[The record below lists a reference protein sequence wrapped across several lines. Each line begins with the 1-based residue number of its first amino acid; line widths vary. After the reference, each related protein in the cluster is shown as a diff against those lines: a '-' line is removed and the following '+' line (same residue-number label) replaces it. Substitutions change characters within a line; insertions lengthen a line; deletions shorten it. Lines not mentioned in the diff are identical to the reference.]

1 MSLCTIEAQWLA
13 PVIECLARGAADLVC
28 HDDYSI
34 IVGDDMVECESVL
47 AFRLKGSY
55 QPGKDS
61 KGLSHYVST
70 AISLAKRLERWR
82 EPRL

>member
-34 IVGDDMVECESVL
+34 IVRDDIVECESVL
-47 AFRLKGSY
+47 AFRHKGFL
-55 QPGKDS
+55 PAGK
-61 KGLSHYVST
+61 G
-70 AISLAKRLERWR
+70 
-82 EPRL
+82 